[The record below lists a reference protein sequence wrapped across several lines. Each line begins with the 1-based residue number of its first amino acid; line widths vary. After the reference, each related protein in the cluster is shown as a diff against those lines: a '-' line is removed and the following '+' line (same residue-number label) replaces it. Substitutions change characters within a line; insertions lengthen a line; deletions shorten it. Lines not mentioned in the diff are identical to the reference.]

1 MRALAIALCTV
12 SLGMV
17 RPAAAQRGAYRF
29 EIVNATD
36 STITIPTDS
45 AGWVKRGTRG
55 IAVDPR
61 DHDSMVA
68 RFQVVRVDSGQATA
82 LITGQTTRVTT
93 DHVALIER
101 PTVPW
106 YKQGLFWI
114 GAVVGGL
121 IGVVATR

>member
-1 MRALAIALCTV
+1 MRALSIALLAAA
-12 SLGMV
+12 LGIA
-17 RPAAAQRGAYRF
+17 RPAQAQRGAYRF
-29 EIVNATD
+29 EIVTATD

-101 PTVPW
+101 PVVPW
-106 YKQGLFWI
+106 YKQGVFWI
-114 GAVVGGL
+114 GAALGGL

>member
-1 MRALAIALCTV
+1 MRALSIALLAAA
-12 SLGMV
+12 LGIA
-17 RPAAAQRGAYRF
+17 RPAQAQRGAYRF
-29 EIVNATD
+29 EIVTATD

-68 RFQVVRVDSGQATA
+68 RFQVVRVASGQAPA

-101 PTVPW
+101 PVVPW
-106 YKQGLFWI
+106 YKQGVFWI
-114 GAVVGGL
+114 GAALGGL